1 MIMISA
7 RTMTNDIYFVL
18 VSVCIDKQ
26 LDIVF
31 ILDGSNS
38 VQDGQWMRLIQF
50 VIDLVKMLDVADD
63 MTRIGAV
70 WFNEYPYPI
79 FQLNE
84 KNTQQQ
90 VEDALNNVVRNDDGG
105 TRTGGIRAWLS
116 LHVYLFLSLSVCH

>member
-1 MIMISA
+1 MDLIY
-7 RTMTNDIYFVL
+7 NDVYFVL

-70 WFNEYPYPI
+70 WFNEHPYPI
-79 FQLNE
+79 FQLNM
-84 KNTQQQ
+84 KDTQQQ

-116 LHVYLFLSLSVCH
+116 LHIYLSLSLSVCH